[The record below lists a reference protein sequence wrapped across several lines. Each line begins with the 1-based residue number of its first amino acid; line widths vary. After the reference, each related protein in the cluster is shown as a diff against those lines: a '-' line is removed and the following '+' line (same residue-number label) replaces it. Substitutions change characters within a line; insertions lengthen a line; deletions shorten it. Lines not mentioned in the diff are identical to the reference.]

1 MKELLEPLAI
11 ANNVTQARY
20 TRLDH
25 VGLTLA
31 NLYWIYSSSTI
42 EAPIRDRVLGSL
54 EKRWRVA
61 DQDVFILAMHLHPWI
76 RGRCFAKTLSRS
88 GLYNMA
94 ENVYKRVF
102 EQEPGWGLL
111 REFMDYSEG
120 LGVYSDESM
129 RLAYW
134 KQRHEELVCCSP
146 VCTGV

>member
-94 ENVYKRVF
+94 KNVYKRVF
-102 EQEPGWGLL
+102 EQE
-111 REFMDYSEG
+111 
-120 LGVYSDESM
+120 
-129 RLAYW
+129 
-134 KQRHEELVCCSP
+134 
-146 VCTGV
+146 